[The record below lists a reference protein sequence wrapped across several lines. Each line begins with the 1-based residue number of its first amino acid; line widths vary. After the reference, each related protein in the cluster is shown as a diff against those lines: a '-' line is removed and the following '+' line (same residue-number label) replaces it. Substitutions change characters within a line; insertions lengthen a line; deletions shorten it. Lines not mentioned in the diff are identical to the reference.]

1 MLHGL
6 RRVSPAAV
14 LLAVFA
20 AFVLCASPA
29 LAVSA
34 PPQQRLAV
42 AAGDTIGSLGYAA
55 AVSGDTAV
63 VGAPG
68 STSVEATGT
77 PGAAYV
83 FTRSGA
89 TWTQS
94 QKLTAGDATPDAGF
108 GCSVAMSGDTIL
120 VGAMFAAAGSNQ
132 YQGAVY
138 VFTRSGGTWRQ
149 TQKLTASD
157 GFDGSHFGFSVAL
170 DGETALI
177 GAEAQPGEDGVK
189 PLGPAAAYVFTRSGE
204 TWSQQQVLADGA
216 GGVDEWTRY
225 GYSVALDGDTAVVSE
240 SRRAVDGNVQQGA
253 LHVYTRSA
261 GVWTHQQLLVQDDGA
276 ANDMFGGL
284 AIAVQGDAIMSGA
297 LCAIDGK
304 SRQGAVYVFS
314 RAGSTWTQQQKFTS
328 SDGAV
333 EDDFGS
339 ALALDGDRALISAP
353 HLRSVLSGAQPGSV
367 YVFTKK
373 AAGWTQ
379 DGGRIRAADAQGGD
393 LFGMG
398 PALQGG
404 TALVGAPGWPGTEPE
419 LGAAYVLGLPSTIKA
434 AVAAGRGTVKPAGS
448 RSVAYGATPTYTFTP
463 ARGYK
468 VKRVTVD
475 GVGVKLTRNNTYTF
489 PPVVAGHTV
498 RVVFVA
504 R

>member
-1 MLHGL
+1 MLRRL

-14 LLAVFA
+14 LLAVCA
-20 AFVLCASPA
+20 ACVLCAAPA
-29 LAVSA
+29 FAVSA
-34 PPQQRLAV
+34 PSQQRLAV
-42 AAGDTIGSLGYAA
+42 SAGDTVGDLGYAV

-63 VGAPG
+63 VGAP
-68 STSVEATGT
+68 SSASAEATGT

-89 TWTQS
+89 TWTQA
-94 QKLTAGDATPDAGF
+94 QQLTAGDATADAGF

-120 VGAMFAAAGSNQ
+120 VGAMFAAVGSHQ

-149 TQKLTASD
+149 TQKLTTSD

-170 DGETALI
+170 DGDTALV
-177 GAEAQPGEDGVK
+177 GAETQPGEDGVK
-189 PLGPAAAYVFTRSGE
+189 PLGPAAVYVFTRSGG

-216 GGVDEWTRY
+216 GGVEAWTRY

-240 SRRAVDGNVQQGA
+240 SRRTVGGTAQQGA

-261 GVWTHQQLLVQDDGA
+261 GVWSRQQLLVQSDGA
-276 ANDMFGGL
+276 SNDMFGGMS
-284 AIAVQGDAIMSGA
+284 IALQGDMIMSGA

-304 SRQGAVYVFS
+304 SRQGAVYVFT

-328 SDGAV
+328 SDGAA

-339 ALALDGDRALISAP
+339 ALALDGDRALIAAP
-353 HLRSVLSGAQPGSV
+353 HLRSAITGANPGSV

-379 DGGRIRAADAQGGD
+379 DGGRIRAADAKGED
-393 LFGMG
+393 MFGLG
-398 PALQGG
+398 VALQGG
-404 TALVGAPGWPGTEPE
+404 TGLVGAPGWPGGEPH
-419 LGAAYVLGLPSTIKA
+419 LGATYILGLPSTISA
-434 AVAAGRGTVKPAGS
+434 TVAAGRGTVRPAGS
-448 RSVAYGATPTYTFTP
+448 RSVAYGATPKYTFTP

-475 GVGVKLTRNNTYTF
+475 GVAVKVSRNTYTF
-489 PPVVAGHTV
+489 SPVVAGHVV
-498 RVVFVA
+498 RVVFAA